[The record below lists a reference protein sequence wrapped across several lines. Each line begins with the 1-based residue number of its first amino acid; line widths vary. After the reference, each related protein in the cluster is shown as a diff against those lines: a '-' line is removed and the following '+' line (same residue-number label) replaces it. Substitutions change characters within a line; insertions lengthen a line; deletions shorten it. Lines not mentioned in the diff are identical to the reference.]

1 MIVIDDKRDLIYDV
15 CMRFVVSRMNV
26 FGSALRADFRP
37 GERVIDLLVQFT
49 PIKPADLANSC
60 FIILELL
67 SSILNIPVDL
77 AMSYAAKNSYI
88 AAGTHWTNQVLYVL
102 RSASVSI

>member
-1 MIVIDDKRDLIYDV
+1 
-15 CMRFVVSRMNV
+15 MNV

-37 GERVIDLLVQFT
+37 GESVIDLLVELM

-60 FIILELL
+60 FSILEFL

-77 AMSYAAKNSYI
+77 VMSCAAKNSYI
-88 AAGTHWTNQVLYVL
+88 AAGTHPTTLSFLLEAPTGHLPDNARWP
-102 RSASVSI
+102 R